1 MFGSSIPG
9 NGRARRALLL
19 AGVAAFAMGCTSR
32 DRPITPTDPGGGSAI
47 PLITITEPG
56 SDTVVSEGVTLV
68 IVGEVQDD
76 VGVDSIFFD
85 IQGALFSLPPT
96 NVDGKTVSFQFTL
109 ATTGL
114 AGTVVTIS
122 VTAKDVDGNQGGPT
136 RRLLSIQ

>member
-1 MFGSSIPG
+1 MFGSPIPG
-9 NGRARRALLL
+9 NDRARRALLL
-19 AGVAAFAMGCTSR
+19 AGIAAFAMGCSSR
-32 DRPITPTDPGGGSAI
+32 ERPITPTDPGGGSAI

-56 SDTVVSEGVTLV
+56 SDTVV
-68 IVGEVQDD
+68 IIGEVQDD

-85 IQGALFSLPPT
+85 LQGAPFNLPAT
-96 NVDGKTVSFQFTL
+96 NVDGETVSFQFTL

-122 VTAKDVDGNQGGPT
+122 VTAKDIDGNQGGPT